1 MKICSTRNLD
11 RCIILIGDCSGIG
24 LASRAKGYLFWSYVI
39 QDIGQSYSVPKNL
52 LPIQRKVLM
61 SLKNDLLLPVR
72 HICTQQH
79 SSEYT
84 YGQNIKKNFIFLS
97 LEKLK
102 FLCTYKWSAHIS
114 QGCKYVFY

>member
-39 QDIGQSYSVPKNL
+39 LRYMPKLFCVPKNL

-61 SLKNDLLLPVR
+61 SLKNDLLLPVLMGK
-72 HICTQQH
+72 I
-79 SSEYT
+79 
-84 YGQNIKKNFIFLS
+84 
-97 LEKLK
+97 
-102 FLCTYKWSAHIS
+102 
-114 QGCKYVFY
+114 